1 MGCTNSKAVD
11 APTSS
16 KAKETIGRMDAML
29 TEFNPHNPQQ
39 QQPQQQQQQQN
50 HNHHQLPAATLPSPA
65 HPPIVPSQ
73 EILRRGVGDS
83 HDALVMYSIN
93 ARNHYTV
100 DDGT

>member
-1 MGCTNSKAVD
+1 
-11 APTSS
+11 
-16 KAKETIGRMDAML
+16 ML

-50 HNHHQLPAATLPSPA
+50 HHHHLPAAMLPSPA
-65 HPPIVPSQ
+65 RPPIVPPQ
-73 EILRRGVGDS
+73 QILRRGVGNS

-93 ARNHYTV
+93 ARNQYTV